1 MVIQVL
7 VSGTSFKNNQVIIP
21 KTKVAIQGKQG
32 SFHHIVA
39 QHYFGDA
46 LSLIPCDT
54 FDATIAS
61 LVTNTADQAVMAIE
75 NSIAGSIIPNY
86 ALIDQND
93 LKIVGEYG
101 LSIHHNFMALP
112 GQTLSDI
119 KEVHSHPMAL
129 LQCKN
134 FFQQHP
140 HIRLVE
146 AEDTAEEAQRISKNQ
161 IKGIGAIA
169 SQEAAD
175 LYQLTVF
182 ASSIQTIKNNVTRFV
197 IVQKKG
203 DLVPETQINKAAL
216 KFTLDHQRGSLAAVL
231 NVMSDC
237 QLNLTKIQSLPVIET
252 PGKYA
257 FFVDVTF
264 EDFSH
269 YDKARKLIAI
279 MASKF
284 KILGEYAQHQR

>member
-1 MVIQVL
+1 ME
-7 VSGTSFKNNQVIIP
+7 
-21 KTKVAIQGKQG
+21 TKVKVSIQGRLG

-39 QHYFGDA
+39 QRYFGDR
-46 LSLIPCDT
+46 LSIVTCNT
-54 FDATIAS
+54 FDSSVVA
-61 LVTNTADQAVMAIE
+61 VMEDYADLAVMAIE

-86 ALIDQND
+86 ALIDYNN
-93 LKIVGEYG
+93 LKIIGEYG

-112 GQTLSDI
+112 DQKIEDI

-134 FFQQHP
+134 FFQNFP
-140 HIRLVE
+140 NIVLIE
-146 AEDTAEEAQRISKNQ
+146 SEDTAEEAYRISKDQ
-161 IKGIGAIA
+161 IMGVGAIA
-169 SQEAAD
+169 SSEAANMHN
-175 LYQLTVF
+175 LNIM
-182 ASSIQTIKNNVTRFV
+182 ASSIQTIKNNITRFV

-203 DLVPETQINKAAL
+203 ELVPENKINKASL
-216 KFTLDHQRGSLAAVL
+216 KFILDHQRGSLAAVL

-264 EDFSH
+264 DDFNN
-269 YDKARKLIAI
+269 YDKAKKLISI

-284 KILGEYAQHQR
+284 KILGEYTQHQI

>member
-1 MVIQVL
+1 ME
-7 VSGTSFKNNQVIIP
+7 
-21 KTKVAIQGKQG
+21 TKVKVSIQGRLG

-39 QHYFGDA
+39 QRYFGDR
-46 LSLIPCDT
+46 L
-54 FDATIAS
+54 S
-61 LVTNTADQAVMAIE
+61 LVTCNTFDSSVVAVMEDYADLAVMAIE

-93 LKIVGEYG
+93 LKIIGEYG

-112 GQTLSDI
+112 DQKIEDI

-134 FFQQHP
+134 FFQNYP
-140 HIRLVE
+140 NIVLIE
-146 AEDTAEEAQRISKNQ
+146 SEDTAEEAYRISKDQ
-161 IKGIGAIA
+161 IMGVGAIA
-169 SQEAAD
+169 SSEAANMHN
-175 LYQLTVF
+175 LNIM
-182 ASSIQTIKNNVTRFV
+182 ASSIQTIKNNITRFV

-203 DLVPETQINKAAL
+203 ELVPENKINKASL
-216 KFTLDHQRGSLAAVL
+216 KFILDHQRGSLAAVL

-264 EDFSH
+264 DDFNN
-269 YDKARKLIAI
+269 YDKAKKLISI

-284 KILGEYAQHQR
+284 KILGEYTQHQI